1 MRRTGERMVKGMDT
15 ATERRRI
22 MKKLKMT
29 GKGETVCLM
38 DWEVNT
44 LVEWLDS
51 LIRQRNMLHN
61 KNILLIAR

>member
-1 MRRTGERMVKGMDT
+1 MDT